1 MLLHAVLHADYMSI
15 TCALHACNGAC
26 NYSNITQ
33 RLHYSYMLA
42 LHDHYMHVMEHVIT

>member
-15 TCALHACNGAC
+15 TCVLHACNAQL
-26 NYSNITQ
+26 NSNITQ
-33 RLHYSYMLA
+33 ILHYSYMLS